1 MSQTRVCSG
10 HEGLNPFKSFV
21 LDNKSDR
28 LRWRLKFGV
37 FVLFAVSALLV
48 IYSAF
53 TSETRWL
60 FRCAECRDFP
70 AAKIAPAPGCALP
83 EQNVTD
89 VSHIVFGI
97 GGSIKTWRNRK
108 HYSEL
113 WWKPNVTRGFV
124 WLDAEP
130 DPAEPWPE
138 TSPPYR
144 ISSNWKKFKFVH
156 SQSAV
161 RLSRIVV
168 DSFREG
174 LPDARWFVMG
184 DDDTVFFPENL
195 AAVLEKYDHR
205 EMYYIGGNSES
216 VEQDALHAYDMAF
229 GGGGFA
235 ISYPLAAELV
245 KIMDGCL
252 NRYFYFYG
260 SDQRVWAC
268 VGELGVSLT
277 RELGFHQLR
286 LAQPATYPSS
296 PSVVVFNA
304 HDVFGP
310 FHQIDIRGDPFGL
323 LAAHPVAPLVSLH
336 HLDDV
341 NPLFPNQ
348 TQLDSLRAI
357 TEAYKMNPARIM
369 QQSFCYWKQKWSVSV
384 SWGYAV
390 QIYPQ
395 VLTPKEL
402 EMPLQTFHTWR
413 SWSNGP
419 FIFNVRPVS
428 PNPCQQPVVFYLDSI
443 EGARKGEVV
452 TTYKKFVGK
461 VQNKCPTGVVGIEKV
476 VVSAA
481 KMDHNEW
488 KQIPRRQCCEVS
500 KGFWSSTMNV
510 KIRKCKHQ
518 EAIIP
523 GG

>member
-1 MSQTRVCSG
+1 MSQTRVFSG
-10 HEGLNPFKSFV
+10 QESLNPFKALV

-28 LRWRLKFGV
+28 LRAPLKFGV
-37 FVLFAVSALLV
+37 FVLFTASVLLV

-53 TSETRWL
+53 TSETPW
-60 FRCAECRDFP
+60 FRCAECDNS
-70 AAKIAPAPGCALP
+70 AVKIAPAPTANCA
-83 EQNVTD
+83 EHQQNLTVTD

-97 GGSIKTWRNRK
+97 GASIKTWRNRK

-124 WLDAEP
+124 WLDSEP
-130 DPAEPWPE
+130 DSDEPWPE

-144 ISSNWKKFKFVH
+144 ISSNWKRFKYIH

-161 RLSRIVV
+161 RLSRIVL
-168 DSFREG
+168 DSFRVG

-184 DDDTVFFPENL
+184 DDDTVFFAENL
-195 AAVLEKYDHR
+195 AGVLAKYDHR
-205 EMYYIGGNSES
+205 KMYYVGGNSES
-216 VEQDALHAYDMAF
+216 VEQDAMHAYDMAF

-235 ISYPLAAELV
+235 ISYPLAAELA

-268 VGELGVSLT
+268 VAELGVSLT
-277 RELGFHQLR
+277 RELG
-286 LAQPATYPSS
+286 
-296 PSVVVFNA
+296 
-304 HDVFGP
+304 

-348 TQLDSLRAI
+348 TQLDSLRTI
-357 TEAYKMNPARIM
+357 TEAYKTNPAQIM
-369 QQSFCYWKQKWSVSV
+369 QQSFCYWKRKWSVSV
-384 SWGYAV
+384 SWGYVV

-395 VLTPKEL
+395 ILTPREL

-419 FIFNVRPVS
+419 FTFNTRPVS
-428 PNPCQQPVVFYLDSI
+428 PDPCQQPVVFYLDSI
-443 EGARKGEVV
+443 EDTEKGEIV
-452 TTYKKFVGK
+452 TTYKKFVDK
-461 VQNKCPTGVVGIEKV
+461 QQKKCRTMNYASAFGIEKV
-476 VVSAA
+476 VVSAGRT
-481 KMDHNEW
+481 DQEEW
-488 KQIPRRQCCEVS
+488 KQIPRRQCCEIS

-510 KIRKCKHQ
+510 KIRRCKHL